1 MNDST
6 FEVSPEQIADAEKNI
21 IYDDGN
27 IRPFIPEAEDVAP
40 PCPKARYFHE
50 LQRRSIND
58 PAILIGDS
66 YLCRKNGLLFVGPS
80 GIGKSSFII
89 QCMILWAIALD
100 FLGIPPRF
108 AIKSLLIQAEN
119 DDGDLAE
126 MRDGVISG
134 MGLTQEQ
141 IDLALQNI
149 LIVTEDART
158 AYEFTAFTLDPL
170 LSEYAPDIVWI
181 DPALAYLGGEAS
193 KQKDVGHFLRNLIN
207 PLIHKHNCAAVI
219 THHTNKPSKG
229 EEKAAWQ
236 AGELAYLGSGSIE
249 WTNWA
254 RAIIGLQS
262 IGSHTVFKLIAPKRG
277 SRLHW
282 TEEDEQTK
290 SYSKLI
296 AHSKLNGA
304 ICWHEATP
312 DDMPEESPSQPGGRP
327 NKVQEIATSNLHQF
341 CAQCLPDGE
350 GLNAISSRLESWL
363 AEQRIDISIATAK
376 RVIPL
381 LVANSKLTKS
391 PTGLYIK
398 GPQA

>member
-1 MNDST
+1 MSDPSFT
-6 FEVSPEQIADAEKNI
+6 PSPESIANAEKI
-21 IYDDGN
+21 VYDDGN
-27 IRPFIPEAEDVAP
+27 IREYIPDSESAPP

-50 LQRRSIND
+50 LQRRDIKDPSI
-58 PAILIGDS
+58 LLGDS

-89 QCMILWAIALD
+89 QCMILWAIALE
-100 FLGIPPRF
+100 FMGIIPR
-108 AIKSLLIQAEN
+108 APIKSLLIQAEN

-126 MRDGVISG
+126 MRDGVIAG
-134 MGLTQEQ
+134 MGITPEQ

-158 AYEFTAFTLDPL
+158 ASDFTAYTLDPL
-170 LSEYAPDIVWI
+170 LAEHTPDIVWI

-193 KQKDVGHFLRNLIN
+193 KQKDVGYFLRNLIN
-207 PLIHKHNCAAVI
+207 PLLHKHNCASI
-219 THHTNKPSKG
+219 IIHHTNKPSKG
-229 EEKAAWQ
+229 EEKAAWR

-277 SRLHW
+277 ARLHW
-282 TEEDEQTK
+282 TEEDEETK

-296 AHSKLNGA
+296 AHSKLPGA

-312 DDMPEESPSQPGGRP
+312 DDMPEEEPAKPGGRP
-327 NKVQEIATSNLHQF
+327 SKIQEIASSNLHTF
-341 CAQCLPDGE
+341 CSECPANGE
-350 GLNAISSRLESWL
+350 GLNEISKRLESYL
-363 AEQRIDISIATAK
+363 ASVRIDVSSKTCQRAVA
-376 RVIPL
+376 L

-391 PTGLYIK
+391 PAGLYLK

>member
-1 MNDST
+1 MSDQSFT
-6 FEVSPEQIADAEKNI
+6 PSPESIAKAEKI
-21 IYDDGN
+21 AYDDGN
-27 IRPFIPEAEDVAP
+27 IREYIPEAGSDPP

-50 LQRRSIND
+50 LQRRGIKDPSI
-58 PAILIGDS
+58 LLGDS

-89 QCMILWAIALD
+89 QCMILWAIAMD
-100 FLGIPPRF
+100 FLGINPRMP
-108 AIKSLLIQAEN
+108 IKSLLIQAEN

-126 MRDGVISG
+126 MRDGVIAG
-134 MGLTQEQ
+134 MGLSPEQ

-149 LIVTEDART
+149 LVVTEDSRT
-158 AYEFTAFTLDPL
+158 ASDFTGYTLDPL
-170 LSEYAPDIVWI
+170 LAEHTPDIVWI

-193 KQKDVGHFLRNLIN
+193 KQKDVGYFLRNLIN
-207 PLIHKHNCAAVI
+207 PLLHKHNCASVI
-219 THHTNKPSKG
+219 IHHTNKPSKG
-229 EEKAAWQ
+229 EEKAAWR

-277 SRLHW
+277 ARLRW
-282 TEEDEQTK
+282 TEEDEETK
-290 SYSKLI
+290 SYSKFI
-296 AHSKLNGA
+296 AHSKLPGA

-312 DDMPEESPSQPGGRP
+312 EDMPEKNPTKDGGRP
-327 NKVQEIATSNLHQF
+327 NKVQEIAFSNLHEF
-341 CAQCLPDGE
+341 CSACTIQGE
-350 GLNAISSRLESWL
+350 GLNSIAKRLESTL
-363 AEQRIDISIATAK
+363 AAQREDVSITTCK

-381 LVANSKLTKS
+381 LVSNSKLTKT
-391 PTGLYIK
+391 PAGLYIK